1 MLDEAAHDA
10 GVAAHCP
17 GVAGFRAGRHRIP
30 VAGERWTMESGEMPG
45 HFPGVLSVGWDE
57 FYCPDCMAK
66 RESSEDAA

>member
-1 MLDEAAHDA
+1 
-10 GVAAHCP
+10 
-17 GVAGFRAGRHRIP
+17 
-30 VAGERWTMESGEMPG
+30 MPG